1 MTAAAEPNV
10 ASAAA
15 LGAALHRPA
24 RSLWRDA
31 WYTFTRDRL
40 AVTGLVV
47 LAVMVLGA
55 LFGPYLWNQ
64 PTSTIDFTKALQ
76 GPSFTHPFGTDDLG
90 RDLLARVLFGGRVSL
105 AVGITAVV
113 LAMTLG
119 TAVGAL
125 AGYFGRLDNPLMRLT
140 DLFLSLPVLPVLLVL
155 VYLFREALQRALGS
169 QIGIFVM
176 IVGVIGILNWMPVAR
191 LVRASFLSLKQRE
204 FVEAARCVGAPDGR
218 IIFRHIL
225 PNALSPVLVA
235 ATIGVGGAIIAE
247 STLSFLGLG
256 FPTDT
261 PTLGRLLFDA
271 VNYLDFA
278 PHWAIFPGLAIFLI
292 VLAINFI
299 GDGLRDAL
307 DPRRKI

>member
-1 MTAAAEPNV
+1 MAAAEQQIGSTTAAA
-10 ASAAA
+10 AA
-15 LGAALHRPA
+15 LRPP
-24 RSLWRDA
+24 RSLWGDA

-47 LAVMVLGA
+47 LVFMVVGA
-55 LFGPYLWNQ
+55 LVGPYVWQ
-64 PTSTIDFTKALQ
+64 TSTTTIDFADALK
-76 GPSFTHPFGTDDLG
+76 GPTLQHPFGTDDLG
-90 RDLLARVLFGGRVSL
+90 RDILARVIFGARVSI
-105 AVGITAVV
+105 AVGVTAVV
-113 LAMTLG
+113 LAITLG
-119 TAVGAL
+119 TAVGAF
-125 AGYFGRLDNPLMRLT
+125 AGYFKRLDNILMRTT

-155 VYLFREALQRALGS
+155 VYLFRDSLQRSLGS
-169 QIGIFVM
+169 SIGTFVM
-176 IVGVIGILNWMPVAR
+176 IVGVIGVLNWMPTAR
-191 LVRASFLSLKQRE
+191 LVRASFLSIKQRE
-204 FVEAARCVGAPDGR
+204 FIEAAHCIGVRDGR

-225 PNALSPVLVA
+225 PNTLSPVLVA
-235 ATIGVGGAIIAE
+235 ATIGVGGAIITE

-256 FPTDT
+256 FPPDT

-271 VNYLDFA
+271 ANYLDIA